1 MGFKIIA
8 IDGPAGSGKS
18 TISRLVANRIGFVY
32 VKTGEMFRSITYMLI
47 KNSVDIEDVEAV
59 KKVLSNLD
67 LRFEYNKEQQISIL
81 EGENITK
88 ILTTKEVTKLVSQV
102 STIKEVRDKVFEYEH
117 SIAKQ
122 YDIVMEG
129 RDIGTVVF
137 PNADLKIFLDA
148 SVEERSKRRYEQAL
162 EEGQIVSYEEIMNSI
177 ILRDEL
183 DRNKKYGALK
193 IPDDAIVVNS
203 DNSTIENTVNR
214 IVDIIK
220 EKLKI

>member
-148 SVEERSKRRYEQAL
+148 SVEERSKRGYAQAL
-162 EEGQIVSYEEIMNSI
+162 DEGQIVSYEEIMNSI

>member
-148 SVEERSKRRYEQAL
+148 SIEERAKRRYEQAL